1 MAKKPSSRIREAQA
15 LQRRGDW
22 PGAEAVL
29 RKGLKIHPDDPE
41 ILCEL
46 AALKA
51 DVGAFAEAH
60 FFATS
65 ALDSKPDAA
74 RAHALLGRIRAET
87 GSAEAGLDDYDKAIA
102 LDPENAEFHFGRGV
116 VLQRLG
122 RLEEALDSYDR
133 ALAIVPDR
141 AEAWCNHGNTLM
153 ALKKFEDALNSFD
166 RGLKLRPDVG
176 MLHYNRASAL
186 NALGRGQEALE
197 AYDRALALEP
207 HNIDFRN
214 NRGNTRLEAGDID
227 GAIADFRQIIAE
239 APDHAQGYNGLG
251 ITLHG
256 EGDFDR
262 AEELYLRAL
271 SLAPDYA
278 DAHHNLAVVRLY
290 KRKFAEAWADYGYR
304 CHPTAYRGN
313 LGKKAPSIEAFE
325 KIPLWRGPQDR
336 VSGSVGVW
344 CEQGIGDQILFST
357 LIPELVESGQ
367 SFVYEVDKRL
377 LPAYRR
383 AFPAVQFVESGDPP
397 APELSHAAA
406 AVFCG
411 SLPGFFRPS
420 VESFSRQPRCILQA
434 DPQRAA
440 AYRLRIGDGFRVAL
454 SWRSAREG
462 RLGRSKSVSLA
473 DFAPFLAVPGVRGV
487 DVQYGDVAGQREQ
500 FARDVGTPPLRFDGV
515 DYYNDLDEVLAILEA
530 CDLLITTS
538 NANAHLAAALG
549 KPVWL
554 LYPGEKAPFHYW
566 AHGGDH
572 RCLWYPS
579 VEIVTGREWADW
591 PQLIAHAAEKLRV
604 KVAGN

>member
-1 MAKKPSSRIREAQA
+1 MAKKVSSRVKDAQ
-15 LQRRGDW
+15 LLRRRGDFL
-22 PGAEAVL
+22 GAEAVL
-29 RKGLKIHPDDPE
+29 RKGLAVRPDDPE

-51 DVGAFAEAH
+51 DTGAFAEAH

-65 ALDSKPDAA
+65 AIEAKPDAA
-74 RAHALLGRIRAET
+74 RAHALLGRILAET
-87 GSAEAGLDDYDKAIA
+87 GSTEAALEGYGKAIA
-102 LDPENAEFHFGRGV
+102 LDANDAEFHFGRGV

-122 RLEEALDSYDR
+122 RLEDALDSYSR
-133 ALAIVPDR
+133 ALAMVPDR

-166 RGLKLRPDVG
+166 RGLKSRPDVG
-176 MLHYNRASAL
+176 ILHYNRASAL
-186 NALGRGQEALE
+186 NALGRGQEALD

-214 NRGNTRLEAGDID
+214 NRGNTRLEAGDIK

-256 EGDFDR
+256 EGDFDQ

-278 DAHHNLAVVRLY
+278 DVHHNLAVVRLY
-290 KRKFAEAWADYGYR
+290 KGDFARAWTDYGYR

-313 LGKKAPSIEAFE
+313 LRKKAPSIELFE
-325 KIPLWRGPQDR
+325 KIPLWNGPQDR
-336 VSGSVGVW
+336 ISGKIGIW
-344 CEQGIGDQILFST
+344 YEQGIGDQVLFST
-357 LIPELVESGQ
+357 MIPELLESGR
-367 SFVYEVDKRL
+367 SFVYEVDGRL

-383 AFPAVQFVESGDPP
+383 AFPAVQFVENGDPP
-397 APELSHAAA
+397 APELTDAAA

-411 SLPGFFRPS
+411 SLPGFFRTS
-420 VESFSRQPRCILQA
+420 AESFARQPRCILQA
-434 DPQRAA
+434 DQERVA
-440 AYRLRIGDGFRVAL
+440 AYRQRIGDGLRIAL

-462 RLGRSKSVSLA
+462 RLGRSKSVRLA
-473 DFAPFLAVPGVRGV
+473 DFAPFLAVPGTRCV
-487 DVQYGDVAGQREQ
+487 DVQYGDTAAERAEAGVAVPQ
-500 FARDVGTPPLRFDGV
+500 RFDGI
-515 DYYNDLDEVLAILEA
+515 DYYNDLDEVLAILDA

-554 LYPGEKAPFHYW
+554 LYPGERAPFHYW

-579 VEIVTGREWADW
+579 VEIVSAPELDDW
-591 PQLIAHAAEKLRV
+591 PKLIAHAAEKLRV
-604 KVAGN
+604 LAAGRG

>member
-1 MAKKPSSRIREAQA
+1 M
-15 LQRRGDW
+15 
-22 PGAEAVL
+22 GAEAVL
-29 RKGLKIHPDDPE
+29 RKGLAARPDDPD

-46 AALKA
+46 ASLKA
-51 DVGAFAEAH
+51 DAGAFAEAH

-65 ALDSKPDAA
+65 AIASAPDNALG
-74 RAHALLGRIRAET
+74 HALLGRVQAET
-87 GSAEAGLDDYDKAIA
+87 GSPEPALESYDRALALGPDDAEL
-102 LDPENAEFHFGRGV
+102 HFGRGV
-116 VLQRLG
+116 ILQRLG
-122 RLEEALDSYDR
+122 RLEEALSSYDR

-141 AEAWCNHGNTLM
+141 AEAWCNHGNTLV
-153 ALKKFEDALNSFD
+153 ALKRFEDALKSFD

-176 MLHYNRASAL
+176 ILHYNRASAL

-214 NRGNTRLEAGDID
+214 NRGNTRLEAGDIE

-256 EGDFDR
+256 EGSLEE

-271 SLAPDYA
+271 ALAPDYA
-278 DAHHNLAVVRLY
+278 DVHHNLAIARLS
-290 KRKFAEAWADYGYR
+290 KRDFSRAWADYEYR
-304 CHPTAYRGN
+304 CDPTAYRSN
-313 LGKKAPSIEAFE
+313 LRKKAPSIEAFE
-325 KIPLWRGPQDR
+325 RMPLWKGPHHP
-336 VSGSVGVW
+336 VSGDVGIW
-344 CEQGIGDQILFST
+344 YEQGIGDQILFST
-357 LIPELVESGQ
+357 MIPELLESGQ
-367 SFVYEVDKRL
+367 SFVYEADKRL
-377 LPAYRR
+377 LQAYRR
-383 AFPAVQFVESGDPP
+383 AFPEVRFAEMADPP
-397 APELSHAAA
+397 PLELTQAAA
-406 AVFCG
+406 ALYCG

-420 VESFSRQPRCILQA
+420 VESFQRQPQRVLAA
-434 DPQRAA
+434 DPGRAA
-440 AYRLRIGDGFRVAL
+440 HYRGRIGDGFRLAL
-454 SWRSAREG
+454 SWRSARVG
-462 RLGRSKSVSLA
+462 RLGQSKSVSLV

-500 FARDVGTPPLRFDGV
+500 FARDIGTPPLRFDEV

-579 VEIVTGREWADW
+579 VEIVTGRELTDW
-591 PQLIAHAAEKLRV
+591 PQLIAHAAEKLRAR
-604 KVAGN
+604 VAGQG